1 VLNDELEINL
11 YPHFIFNIFLTYWS
25 SLFMKRL
32 ILLAIAATISTA
44 AVAAP
49 ETYMID
55 SNHSMPR
62 FSYSHLGYSTQL
74 SRFDKATGKIVI
86 DRAAKTG
93 SVDVTIDTT
102 SVNTGFALFN
112 EHIQGEDFFN
122 TAKFPTATFVSK
134 KMNFEGDK
142 PVSIDGTL
150 TIKGVSKPETLTVT
164 SFMCMPHPMLK
175 KDACGANA
183 TVVVKRSDF
192 NMSKHV
198 PYVSDEVTITLPV
211 EAVKQ

>member
-1 VLNDELEINL
+1 
-11 YPHFIFNIFLTYWS
+11 
-25 SLFMKRL
+25 MKRF

-44 AVAAP
+44 AIAAP
-49 ETYMID
+49 ETYVID

-62 FSYSHLGYSTQL
+62 FSYSHFGYSTQL

-112 EHIQGEDFFN
+112 EHIQAEDLFN

-150 TIKGVSKPETLTVT
+150 TIKGVSKAETLTVT

-183 TVVVKRSDF
+183 TVVIKRSDF
-192 NMSKHV
+192 NMAKHV

>member
-1 VLNDELEINL
+1 
-11 YPHFIFNIFLTYWS
+11 
-25 SLFMKRL
+25 MKRL

-49 ETYMID
+49 ETYVID

-62 FSYSHLGYSTQL
+62 FSYNHFGYSTQL
-74 SRFDKATGKIVI
+74 SRFDKATGKVVI

-112 EHIQGEDFFN
+112 EHIQGDDFFN
-122 TAKFPTATFVSK
+122 TAKFPTATFVSN
-134 KMNFEGDK
+134 KMNFDGDK